1 MGSFESFLELKL
13 TSADTVGAIAAIQKN
28 GIILYDT
35 MAEDDLVVVFRVRR
49 KDLQTVQSIA
59 VRRGERLEILKR
71 HGLYWKMKRLLKRPV
86 LVIGVLLL
94 FFLSAFIPTRVFFVR
109 VEGNDTIPTRLIL
122 EEAEKCGISFGASR
136 SAVRSEKVKNALLD
150 ALPELK
156 WAGVNTSGCVAT
168 ITVRQ
173 REISQ
178 VQKTG
183 TGVSNIVA
191 IRDGFILSGTAT
203 KGNPM
208 FVVGQSVK
216 AGDVLISGYT
226 DCGLSIR
233 ATEAV
238 GEVFAQTNRKIS
250 VLAPKDYM
258 VRNEKCAEIRKYAL
272 IIGKNRINFYKDSG
286 ILDSSCV
293 KMSKIVQLTLPGGFT
308 LPIYWVTE
316 TWEVYSAEN
325 AQQSSEETKAQ
336 ISAYAEEYIVG
347 QMIAGQILA
356 KQEYFTDEDSL
367 EVEFTCR
374 EMIGQVQTEEIITPN
389 GERN

>member
-1 MGSFESFLELKL
+1 MGILESSLVLKL
-13 TSADTVGAIAAIQKN
+13 TSADTLGAIAAIQKN

-35 MAEDDLVVVFRVRR
+35 MTEDDLVVVFRVRR

-59 VRRGERLEILKR
+59 AQRGERLEILKR

-86 LVIGVLLL
+86 LVVGVLLL
-94 FFLSAFIPTRVFFVR
+94 LLLSAFIPTRVFFIQ

-122 EEAEKCGISFGASR
+122 EQAEKCGICFGASR
-136 SAVRSEKVKNALLD
+136 SALRSEKVKNALLD

-168 ITVRQ
+168 ITVRERQ
-173 REISQ
+173 ITQ

-203 KGNPM
+203 KGNPI
-208 FVVGQSVK
+208 FEVGQSVK

-233 ATEAV
+233 ATEAM
-238 GEVFAQTNRKIS
+238 GEIFAQTNRKIS

-258 VRNEKCAEIRKYAL
+258 VRNEKSAEIRKYAL

-308 LPIYWVTE
+308 LPIYWVAE
-316 TWEVYSAEN
+316 TWEVYSAEK
-325 AQQSSEETKAQ
+325 AQQSSEETRAQ
-336 ISAYAEEYIVG
+336 ISDFAEEYIVK
-347 QMIAGQILA
+347 QMIAGQILT

-367 EVEFTCR
+367 DVEFTCR